1 MECINEQLVEN
12 IDHYIECLFTPEDV
26 ALAQNI
32 REATAA
38 GLPAIQVSRNEGRL
52 LYLIA
57 KISGGRR
64 FLEIGTLAGYST
76 TWLAR
81 ALPPEGSLVTLEC
94 VPEHA
99 EVARRNLD
107 RAGVARQ
114 VEILL
119 GAASDS
125 LRELIRSRTEPF
137 DLIFIDAD
145 KIGYVEYLELALQLS
160 RPGTIILADN
170 VIRHG
175 QVLDPDPQ
183 DPDDRAVRAY
193 NAAIASHPRLESLIL
208 PIIRHR
214 IDGLAISIVK

>member
-1 MECINEQLVEN
+1 MECVDEQLVEN
-12 IDHYIECLFTPEDV
+12 IDRYIEHLFAPEDS
-26 ALAQNI
+26 ALSQNI
-32 REATAA
+32 REAAAA
-38 GLPAIQVSRNEGRL
+38 GLPAIQVSRNEGKL

-81 ALPPEGSLVTLEC
+81 ALPPEGLLVTLEY
-94 VPEHA
+94 VPAHA
-99 EVARRNLD
+99 DVARSNLE

-125 LRELIRSRTEPF
+125 LRALIRSGTEPF

-145 KIGYVEYLELALQLS
+145 KIGYLEYLELALQLS

-175 QVLDPDPQ
+175 HVLDPDPQ
-183 DPDDRAVRAY
+183 DPGDRGVRAY
-193 NAAIASHPRLESLIL
+193 NAAIASHPKLESLIL